1 MPFVKLAPLV
11 NSSMSHRILF
21 AAGREAG
28 YVRNYLLIKAVSTLA
43 EVTAI
48 TPDRPGSLSLNL
60 LRVLRRLLPALRQ
73 PHDLVILGFYGH
85 PLVPIV
91 RRFTSAPMLFD
102 AYVSTWDTLCFDRR
116 KFTPT
121 SVPGRVARWLDVTAC
136 RSADRIL
143 LDTQAHARFFSESFD
158 LPADRVDYW
167 YIGCDE
173 SIFFPRPRPP
183 HTPHEALTV
192 FFYGSY
198 QPLHG
203 VEVIVQAAV
212 LLKEDSRLRFK
223 LIGDGQT
230 QQHAQHIAHQACL
243 TNIEFLPPMPLT
255 NLAAH
260 TASSEICLAGPFG
273 STAKAQRVIPTKT
286 AQFLA
291 MSRPIIVADSPANR
305 ELLVHRQSAYLC
317 DAGQPHSLA
326 EAICTL
332 ADDETLRASL
342 AQGGRQLFEDRLSL
356 PRLISDL
363 QPILDRALQARS
375 TASNRSTH
383 ASH

>member
-1 MPFVKLAPLV
+1 
-11 NSSMSHRILF
+11 MSHRILI
-21 AAGREAG
+21 ATGREAT
-28 YVRNYLLIKAVSTLA
+28 YVRNQLLIKAASELA

-48 TPDRPGSLSLNL
+48 TPHRLGSLSLNL

-91 RRFTSAPMLFD
+91 RRFTSAPILFD
-102 AYVSTWDTLCFDRR
+102 AFISTWDTLCFDRQ
-116 KFTPT
+116 KFAPT
-121 SVPGRVARWLDVTAC
+121 SVPGQVARRLDITAC
-136 RSADRIL
+136 GSADRVL
-143 LDTQAHARFFSESFD
+143 LDTQAHARFFSESLN
-158 LPADRVDYW
+158 LPIDRVDTW

-173 SIFFPRPRPP
+173 AIFYPRLQPPRATTEP
-183 HTPHEALTV
+183 LTV

-203 VEVIVQAAV
+203 VDVIVQAAA
-212 LLKEDSRLRFK
+212 LLHGDSRLRFK

-230 QQHAQHIAHQACL
+230 QQQAQHAAQQSHL
-243 TNIEFLPPMPLT
+243 TNVEFVPPVPIA
-255 NLAAH
+255 NLAAQA
-260 TASSEICLAGPFG
+260 ASSDICLAGPFG

-291 MSRPIIVADSPANR
+291 MSRPIIASDSPANR

-317 DAGQPHSLA
+317 EAGQPHALA
-326 EAICTL
+326 EAIRTL
-332 ADDETLRASL
+332 ANDEMLRTIL
-342 AQGGRQLFEDRLSL
+342 AQGGRQLFENRLSL
-356 PRLISDL
+356 PRLIADL
-363 QPILDRALQARS
+363 KPILERSLQARS
-375 TASNRSTH
+375 AASSRSTH